1 MYSDEKICMQYIFCF
16 YTIYACNIYSVFILI
31 FNTGQEIWR
40 GPYGASVCQS
50 EVGY

>member
-16 YTIYACNIYSVFILI
+16 YTMYACNIYSVFISI